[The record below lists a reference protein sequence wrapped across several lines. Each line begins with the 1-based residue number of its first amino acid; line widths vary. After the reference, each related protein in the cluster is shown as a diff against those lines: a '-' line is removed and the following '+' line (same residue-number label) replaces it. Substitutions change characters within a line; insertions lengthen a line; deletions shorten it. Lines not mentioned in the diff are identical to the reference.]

1 MLIFVSIKHSK
12 FTKNLHIVYNIFY
25 LTANEKAAKL
35 SSLKSNSSF
44 LLFYLYLQANWKGRS
59 KIFAS
64 IHCENQSLKITEST
78 EIRLEKRQIKLIM
91 LMLTNG
97 ICNVQFCQTGLPA
110 YMGLYKV
117 RVQDNMY

>member
-25 LTANEKAAKL
+25 LAANGKAAKL
-35 SSLKSNSSF
+35 SNSSF
-44 LLFYLYLQANWKGRS
+44 LLFYLYLQTNWKGRS

-64 IHCENQSLKITEST
+64 IHCENQSLKKTGST
-78 EIRLEKRQIKLIM
+78 EIKLEKRQIELIM

-97 ICNVQFCQTGLPA
+97 ICNVQFYQTGLPA